1 MCGIF
6 FRKTLKPFVK
16 SYGNYFRKHVHMYG
30 IFVRLTLLHLKFFQ
44 FKMAALNKRVLLAA
58 MLIILRRGRR
68 RRIKKNKANFKK
80 RLWIRPTNADRLNS
94 GAFYSTF
101 IVLKSLDRCE
111 FFRSV
116 VLNFFNLIW
125 LRPCKHKS
133 KLIINKSMTKI
144 FRTLLYSESWDI
156 QNQRHIQNPGI
167 SKNSGTFRT
176 RHIFRI
182 CRHTRNL
189 VKHL

>member
-1 MCGIF
+1 M
-6 FRKTLKPFVK
+6 
-16 SYGNYFRKHVHMYG
+16 
-30 IFVRLTLLHLKFFQ
+30 LHLKFFQ
-44 FKMAALNKRVLLAA
+44 FKMAALNKRAVLAA
-58 MLIILRRGRR
+58 MLVILRRRR

-80 RLWIRPTNADRLNS
+80 RLWIRPTTADRLNS

-133 KLIINKSMTKI
+133 KFIINLFQVHS
-144 FRTLLYSESWDI
+144 
-156 QNQRHIQNPGI
+156 NV
-167 SKNSGTFRT
+167 
-176 RHIFRI
+176 
-182 CRHTRNL
+182 TRN
-189 VKHL
+189 V